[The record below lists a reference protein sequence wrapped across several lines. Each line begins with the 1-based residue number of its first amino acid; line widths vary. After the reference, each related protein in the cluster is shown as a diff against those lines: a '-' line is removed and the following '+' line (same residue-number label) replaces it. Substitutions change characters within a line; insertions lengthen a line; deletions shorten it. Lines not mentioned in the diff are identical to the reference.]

1 MTFFFEVQVAECS
14 RAALKPRSAVLSGA
28 HQHFLCKTSLHSY
41 GSLLRSCK
49 VSHVQPSLKSGLSA
63 LFTQSM
69 QQQSPEEGWPHTP
82 AMAERV
88 ISAPPHTTLH
98 AHSQSAPWAPYQ
110 EMLSDSIR
118 HQFDQTPH
126 QTSVDTDGCESH
138 PVVSN
143 SLQPPGP
150 HSPWNSPGH
159 KTGVG
164 SLLQG
169 TFPTQGSNPGL
180 PHCMR
185 ILYQVSHK

>member
-1 MTFFFEVQVAECS
+1 M
-14 RAALKPRSAVLSGA
+14 
-28 HQHFLCKTSLHSY
+28 
-41 GSLLRSCK
+41 
-49 VSHVQPSLKSGLSA
+49 QPSLKSGLSA
-63 LFTQSM
+63 LCTQSM

-126 QTSVDTDGCESH
+126 QTSVDTDGCESR

-143 SLQPPGP
+143 SLQPHGP
-150 HSPWNSPGH
+150 HSPWNSPGN

-180 PHCMR
+180 PHCRRIPNQLCHKGSPR
-185 ILYQVSHK
+185 ILEWAAYPFSGRSSRPRNRTGVSCTAGRFFTS